1 MTTSNNPRSQSRRQ
15 FLRTTGGAA
24 LAAGVAPIVS
34 SDPAAAAPYPNHA
47 SSDVAFGPVRQLLA
61 GVLNVGYVELGPA
74 HGTPVVLLHGFP
86 YDIHSYERVAPLLAE
101 GGYRVIVPYLRGHG
115 STTFRSAS
123 TPRNVD
129 QAAFALDILA
139 LMDGLKIRRAV
150 LAGYDWGSRTAD
162 IIAALWPERVKALV
176 SVTGYLITN
185 LEANKTPLPPAAE
198 NAWWYQYYFTTERG
212 VQGLHQYKHELGE
225 FIWKFNSPTWK
236 FSTATYDRTAAAFEN
251 PDYETIVIGN
261 YRWRQSLLPAE
272 PEYAEL
278 ENKLQKAPKIAVPT
292 ITVDGRYDPFTPAG
306 DGSSYRVHFTGK
318 YRHRTFDV
326 GHNVPQEAPREFAQ
340 AVVDADRL

>member
-1 MTTSNNPRSQSRRQ
+1 MPGR
-15 FLRTTGGAA
+15 
-24 LAAGVAPIVS
+24 P
-34 SDPAAAAPYPNHA
+34 
-47 SSDVAFGPVRQLLA
+47 GPVCWGPGRP
-61 GVLNVGYVELGPA
+61 VGFTGAMREAIGRVWWRSSCCRRP
-74 HGTPVVLLHGFP
+74 
-86 YDIHSYERVAPLLAE
+86 ERARDDHQQQPPE
-101 GGYRVIVPYLRGHG
+101 PEP
-115 STTFRSAS
+115 SS
-123 TPRNVD
+123 
-129 QAAFALDILA
+129 
-139 LMDGLKIRRAV
+139 
-150 LAGYDWGSRTAD
+150 D

-185 LEANKTPLPPAAE
+185 LEANKTPLSPAAE

-251 PDYETIVIGN
+251 ADYETIVIGN

-306 DGSSYRVHFTGK
+306 DGSSYRAHFTGK

>member
-1 MTTSNNPRSQSRRQ
+1 VGFTGAMREAIGRVWWRSSCCRRPERARDDHQ
-15 FLRTTGGAA
+15 QQ
-24 LAAGVAPIVS
+24 PPEPEPS
-34 SDPAAAAPYPNHA
+34 S
-47 SSDVAFGPVRQLLA
+47 
-61 GVLNVGYVELGPA
+61 
-74 HGTPVVLLHGFP
+74 
-86 YDIHSYERVAPLLAE
+86 
-101 GGYRVIVPYLRGHG
+101 
-115 STTFRSAS
+115 
-123 TPRNVD
+123 
-129 QAAFALDILA
+129 
-139 LMDGLKIRRAV
+139 
-150 LAGYDWGSRTAD
+150 D

-185 LEANKTPLPPAAE
+185 LEANKTPLSPAAE

-272 PEYAEL
+272 PEYADL